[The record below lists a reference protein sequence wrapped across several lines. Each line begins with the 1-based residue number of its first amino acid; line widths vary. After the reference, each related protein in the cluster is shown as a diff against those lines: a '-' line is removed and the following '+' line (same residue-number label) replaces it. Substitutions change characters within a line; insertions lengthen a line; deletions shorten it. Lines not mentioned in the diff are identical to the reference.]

1 MTSLALV
8 LNLGRIQKLKTEI
21 KCFDDNLQD
30 LIKKVKEIEERKR
43 YLKRQLENTML
54 QDTYVKKLLS

>member
-21 KCFDDNLQD
+21 KCLDDNLQD